1 MATSTADSLKTLL
14 QYHTSTD
21 EAVRVLVDMAS
32 ETERRLSAIEEKI
45 EPISG
50 IAERLKAMDDKLNQ
64 MQALEEA
71 RQQRARH
78 DAENRPSALLLQVA
92 LILAIIL
99 MVSPVL
105 ISEVRTR
112 LFGDNPLTWLLAL
125 IGALALFLIA
135 ATVTRRNGTK

>member
-1 MATSTADSLKTLL
+1 MATNTADSLKTLL

-21 EAVRVLVDMAS
+21 EAVRVLVDMAT

-64 MQALEEA
+64 MQVLEEA
-71 RQQRARH
+71 RQRRAKH
-78 DAENRPSALLLQVA
+78 EADNRPSTLLLQVA
-92 LILAIIL
+92 LIIAIIL

-105 ISEVRTR
+105 ISEVRLK
-112 LFGDNPLTWLLAL
+112 LFGDNPLSWLLAL
-125 IGALALFLIA
+125 VGALAIFLIA
-135 ATVTRRNGTK
+135 SILTRRNGNK